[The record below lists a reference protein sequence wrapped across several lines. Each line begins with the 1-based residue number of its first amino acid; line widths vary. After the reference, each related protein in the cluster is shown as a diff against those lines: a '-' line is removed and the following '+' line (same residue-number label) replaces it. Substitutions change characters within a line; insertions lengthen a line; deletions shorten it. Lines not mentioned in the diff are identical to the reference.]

1 MSDKDKNIRKADE
14 IDELLG
20 DYKKQKEEREKNFGK
35 IDLEKP
41 EQKPIVKKPLH
52 SLKHSEKHGEK
63 DNAKSKKDSKTK
75 KISLKSAGEKFKSSA
90 KRTKEFLK
98 TTKGKKIVISCVAVI
113 CAAAVA
119 AGTIAGVNYAR
130 TAYLRPYTEKYPNVN
145 FPEGIRENFCEQYAK
160 VPSTTGYISIE
171 ACGYSS
177 YVAQSAATS
186 LASLDFS
193 NSTKEL
199 DFNTVI
205 HIPSGKCDLENAFAN
220 AESYLALP
228 QNITYSTLYE
238 DYEFTVIG
246 AFYTNKNAQDD
257 NGYVFPYDVTQQMT
271 PLSFND
277 YKDRLYHRFL
287 YETDYDINYK
297 EDKLLTIA
305 TDSDFMQDFEFVVVC
320 ALGAPAQDNAQPNSS
335 VHYPQV
341 WYDARGE
348 INPYRFSSK
357 WYPTVYTDKS
367 EEETSVQSEN
377 DY

>member
-1 MSDKDKNIRKADE
+1 MSDKDKNIKKADE

-41 EQKPIVKKPLH
+41 EQKRIVKKPLH
-52 SLKHSEKHGEK
+52 PLKHSEKHGEK
-63 DNAKSKKDSKTK
+63 DNAKSKKDSKKK
-75 KISLKSAGEKFKSSA
+75 KISLKSAGEKFKNSA
-90 KRTKEFLK
+90 KRTKEFVK

-119 AGTIAGVNYAR
+119 AGTIAGVNYAK

-171 ACGYSS
+171 ACGYGS

-205 HIPSGKCDLENAFAN
+205 HIPSGACDLESAFSNAK
-220 AESYLALP
+220 SYLASP